1 MPSPYENLLNQINR
15 SQARTTII
23 AALSVGALTA
33 LGVVTSDL
41 PKIVD
46 ATSPLGMALLTV
58 IGCAQWFL
66 NTGKK

>member
-15 SQARTTII
+15 TQARHTII
-23 AALSVGALTA
+23 AALSAGGLTA
-33 LGVVTSDL
+33 IAVLSADL

>member
-15 SQARTTII
+15 SQARTTLL
-23 AALSVGALTA
+23 AALSAGALTA
-33 LGVVTSDL
+33 VAVLSADL

-46 ATSPLGMALLTV
+46 ATSPLGATILTLV
-58 IGCAQWFL
+58 LVAQKFL